1 MKGGFKVP
9 EGLTEFDVRD
19 YDTHRP
25 MNDEDAEGVLEAN
38 IEALNILQQ
47 KLYGAA
53 RNGLVIVFQ
62 AMDAAGKD
70 GTIRK
75 VFSGMNPQGFLV
87 SSFKK
92 PSSRELAHDYL
103 WRVSRQLP
111 SRGRIG
117 VFNRSHYEEVL
128 VTRVHPEYILGQS
141 IPGIERLDQID
152 RAFWRRRYRHIREW
166 ERYLHET
173 GYKMIKFF
181 LHVSKEEQKS
191 RFLKR
196 MKKPEKHWKFSLG
209 DLHERQ
215 HWDAYMEAYS
225 DAIRETS
232 TADSPWFIIPAD
244 DKDYMR
250 ACVSDVVRATM
261 ERMDLSYPEATAK
274 QIKDIEEAHR
284 ILDAESKQQE

>member
-152 RAFWRRRYRHIREW
+152 RAFWRRRYRNIREW